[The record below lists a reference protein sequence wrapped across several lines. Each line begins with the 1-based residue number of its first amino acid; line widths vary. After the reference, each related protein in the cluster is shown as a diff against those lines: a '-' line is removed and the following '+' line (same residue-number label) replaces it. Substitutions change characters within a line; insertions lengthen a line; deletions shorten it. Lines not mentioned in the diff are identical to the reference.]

1 MDEDEFNELKKKTQ
15 KLVYTI
21 PKVDKEFPAM
31 LCNSVR
37 NEMEKLGIDP
47 NNICMDKKTS
57 ADIKAFCDS
66 SQKLE
71 LTPDGETEEN
81 KRFSQGK
88 EPNAFEIDDEH
99 DYEKAFKQKRELNA
113 FCYDEL
119 DYLKEQRRKLEEET
133 KQENTNIMHM

>member
-1 MDEDEFNELKKKTQ
+1 
-15 KLVYTI
+15 
-21 PKVDKEFPAM
+21 M

-88 EPNAFEIDDEH
+88 EPNAFEIDDE
-99 DYEKAFKQKRELNA
+99 DEYENAFKQKRELNA

-119 DYLKEQRRKLEEET
+119 DYLKEQRRKLEKVK
-133 KQENTNIMHM
+133 KQENTNTIHR